1 MWRYRREF
9 CRRWRWM
16 RCPRRR
22 QGQPAPR
29 HRQGQAKPHR
39 VAVEDKSSAPR
50 HCPGRFMPTQ
60 SLTPADAAAATTTT
74 TRLETS
80 PRAVSFP
87 GVLAGVFFP
96 GGVKERTG
104 WNDWEIYQGRPN
116 RMELCGPD
124 RFSYGP
130 NFSGQK
136 RCLPGLEWLKRTRP
150 YTRSDLVQVKND
162 SRISFNFL
170 SEIYSI

>member
-1 MWRYRREF
+1 MDAMPSPPSRTTRPASPSRTSQAT
-9 CRRWRWM
+9 
-16 RCPRRR
+16 PRRR
-22 QGQPAPR
+22 RGQ
-29 HRQGQAKPHR
+29 
-39 VAVEDKSSAPR
+39 VERTASLSRPI
-50 HCPGRFMPTQ
+50 MPTQ